1 MATRFELVLPAA
13 NTAAALAP
21 IGELVMA
28 EIDEWHQRLNRFA
41 PDSWITHVNRT
52 AAAAAVRCDEDVW
65 EMLVN
70 AHTVWQQ
77 SGGAFDI
84 TRGHGH
90 ALILDAATR
99 TVRFGEPTMAIDLG
113 GIAKGHAIDCCA
125 RLLRANGVTSAF
137 LHGGTSSG
145 VAIGLD
151 PSGHPWKVDLG
162 TPGPAFAN
170 VRRGSRCPELSPRG
184 KASAGFAS
192 GLRIVDFAFSVSDAG
207 SQSHPHIVDP
217 RSGAPVEPQA
227 PGVVVV
233 TGPSARLC
241 DAWSTAY
248 VVMGTTAVIPG
259 HSRVGQMITIGAQ
272 SPRHG

>member
-1 MATRFELVLPAA
+1 VLRFATAAMATRFELVLPAA

-65 EMLVN
+65 EMLVD

-90 ALILDAATR
+90 ALILDATTR
-99 TVRFGEPTMAIDLG
+99 TVRFGEPAMAIDLG

-145 VAIGLD
+145 IAIGLD
-151 PSGHPWKVDLG
+151 PTGHPWQVDFG
-162 TPGPAFAN
+162 TSGPRN
-170 VRRGSRCPELSPRG
+170 SGT
-184 KASAGFAS
+184 S
-192 GLRIVDFAFSVSDAG
+192 GLRDLGFSVSDAG

-217 RSGAPVEPQA
+217 RSGAPVDAQS

-248 VVMGTTAVIPG
+248 VVMGTTAVIAG
-259 HSRVGQMITIGAQ
+259 HTKVGQMITIGAQ

>member
-41 PDSWITHVNRT
+41 PDSWVSHVNRT

-65 EMLVN
+65 EMLVD
-70 AHTVWQQ
+70 AHIVWQE

-90 ALILDAATR
+90 ALVLDATTR

-145 VAIGLD
+145 IAIGLD
-151 PSGHPWKVDLG
+151 PTGQPWKVDLG
-162 TPGPAFAN
+162 TAGPAFAT
-170 VRRGSRCPELSPRG
+170 
-184 KASAGFAS
+184 ATAG
-192 GLRIVDFAFSVSDAG
+192 FAFSVSDSGA
-207 SQSHPHIVDP
+207 QTHPHIVDP
-217 RSGAPVEPQA
+217 RSGVPVGA
-227 PGVVVV
+227 ATASVAV

-248 VVMGTTAVIPG
+248 VVMGTAWVVPG
-259 HSRVGQMITIGAQ
+259 HTRVGQMITIGAQ

>member
-13 NTAAALAP
+13 HSAAALAP

-41 PDSWITHVNRT
+41 PDSWVSHANRT
-52 AAAAAVRCDEDVW
+52 AASAAVRCDEDVW
-65 EMLVN
+65 DMLVD
-70 AHTVWQQ
+70 AHTVWRE

-90 ALILDAATR
+90 ALILDPTTR
-99 TVRFGEPTMAIDLG
+99 TVRFGEQTMAIDLG

-145 VAIGLD
+145 IAIGLD
-151 PSGHPWKVDLG
+151 PSGQPWH
-162 TPGPAFAN
+162 
-170 VRRGSRCPELSPRG
+170 
-184 KASAGFAS
+184 
-192 GLRIVDFAFSVSDAG
+192 VDFQASRVPLRDLAFSVSDA
-207 SQSHPHIVDP
+207 QARQHIVDP
-217 RSGAPVEPQA
+217 RSGVPVEA
-227 PGVVVV
+227 TTASVAV

-248 VVMGTTAVIPG
+248 VVMGTTAVVDG
-259 HSRVGQMITIGAQ
+259 HTRSGQMIQIGGQ
-272 SPRHG
+272 SSRHG

>member
-13 NTAAALAP
+13 HSAAALAP

-41 PDSWITHVNRT
+41 PDSWVSHANRT
-52 AAAAAVRCDEDVW
+52 AASAAVRCDEDVW
-65 EMLVN
+65 DMLVD
-70 AHTVWQQ
+70 AHTVWRE

-90 ALILDAATR
+90 ALILDPTTR
-99 TVRFGEPTMAIDLG
+99 TVRFGEPAMTIDLG

-145 VAIGLD
+145 IAIGLD
-151 PSGHPWKVDLG
+151 PTGQPWQVDLG
-162 TPGPAFAN
+162 TSEPACA
-170 VRRGSRCPELSPRG
+170 
-184 KASAGFAS
+184 KATAGFAP
-192 GLRIVDFAFSVSDAG
+192 GLRGLAFSVSDA
-207 SQSHPHIVDP
+207 QARQHIVDP
-217 RSGAPVEPQA
+217 RSGVPVEA
-227 PGVVVV
+227 TTASVAV

-248 VVMGTTAVIPG
+248 VVMGTTAVVDG
-259 HSRVGQMITIGAQ
+259 HTRSGQMIQIGGQ
-272 SPRHG
+272 SSRHG

>member
-1 MATRFELVLPAA
+1 MLRFATAAMATRFELVLPAA

-41 PDSWITHVNRT
+41 PDSWVSHANRT
-52 AAAAAVRCDEDVW
+52 AASTAVRCDEDVW
-65 EMLVN
+65 EMLVD
-70 AHTVWQQ
+70 AHTVWRE

-90 ALILDAATR
+90 ALLLDPTTR
-99 TVRFGEPTMAIDLG
+99 TVRFGEPAMAIDLG

-145 VAIGLD
+145 IAIGLD
-151 PSGHPWKVDLG
+151 PTGQPWQVDLH
-162 TPGPAFAN
+162 A
-170 VRRGSRCPELSPRG
+170 SRVPLQNS
-184 KASAGFAS
+184 
-192 GLRIVDFAFSVSDAG
+192 AFSVSDAG
-207 SQSHPHIVDP
+207 SQAHPHIVDP
-217 RSGAPVEPQA
+217 RSGVPVEGEA
-227 PGVVVV
+227 SSVVVM
-233 TGPSARLC
+233 GPSARLC

-248 VVMGTTAVIPG
+248 VVMGPTAIVEG
-259 HSRVGQMITIGAQ
+259 HTRSGQMIQIGAQ
-272 SPRHG
+272 SSRHDG